1 MLTFHCS
8 SSNIAGLS
16 NGTFLGLSALTALH
30 LSHNQIERIEAEQVA
45 GLESLELLYLD
56 HNKLH
61 WLSSAL
67 FSTLTRLVVVT
78 LNNNQLTQLD
88 GLQAGLQ
95 SVSLHHNRWE
105 CASQQD
111 CHWIT
116 QALHTFNRSAV
127 RYLNQ
132 VTCLDQ
138 DDQHQNLLG
147 FMSSCTNLDV
157 LPVSAQT
164 STPPFLV
171 IVISVA
177 VVVLL
182 MVFAIISFLLLRG
195 RRKARRHEGAR
206 VYLHYSSQ
214 DEDMVRGS
222 VGREVGRVAR
232 SLCYHHTDLS
242 TNVSVGQA
250 ISAAV
255 ESSAA
260 LVITASP
267 AYIQSAITTAELHI
281 IADCVLQKQTN
292 YPVIV
297 VAPGQSQQYI
307 QQVGAICHIFSI
319 NNCQNCNLITPSDQT
334 TVQPHRREL
343 Q

>member
-214 DEDMVRGS
+214 DEELVRGE
-222 VGREVGRVAR
+222 VGREVGRVV
-232 SLCYHHTDLS
+232 SGLCYHHTDLS
-242 TNVSVGQA
+242 TQLSVGQA

-255 ESSAA
+255 SRTAA
-260 LVITASP
+260 LVITATP
-267 AYIQSAITTAELHI
+267 AYTESAITSAELHI
-281 IADCVLQKQTN
+281 IADCVLQQSN

-297 VAPGQSQQYI
+297 VSPGQSQLYLE
-307 QQVGAICHIFSI
+307 QVRG
-319 NNCQNCNLITPSDQT
+319 
-334 TVQPHRREL
+334 REE
-343 Q
+343 

>member
-1 MLTFHCS
+1 
-8 SSNIAGLS
+8 
-16 NGTFLGLSALTALH
+16 
-30 LSHNQIERIEAEQVA
+30 
-45 GLESLELLYLD
+45 
-56 HNKLH
+56 
-61 WLSSAL
+61 
-67 FSTLTRLVVVT
+67 
-78 LNNNQLTQLD
+78 
-88 GLQAGLQ
+88 
-95 SVSLHHNRWE
+95 
-105 CASQQD
+105 
-111 CHWIT
+111 
-116 QALHTFNRSAV
+116 
-127 RYLNQ
+127 
-132 VTCLDQ
+132 
-138 DDQHQNLLG
+138 
-147 FMSSCTNLDV
+147 MSSCRNLDV

-182 MVFAIISFLLLRG
+182 MVVAMLGLLLF
-195 RRKARRHEGAR
+195 RRVTRPSKQL
-206 VYLHYSSQ
+206 VTYLHYSSQ
-214 DEDMVRGS
+214 DEELVRGS

-334 TVQPHRREL
+334 TVQPHSREL

>member
-1 MLTFHCS
+1 MS
-8 SSNIAGLS
+8 SAGLS
-16 NGTFLGLSALTALH
+16 NGTFLGVTVLRELE
-30 LSHNQIERIEAEQVA
+30 LSHNLLLTVGA
-45 GLESLELLYLD
+45 G
-56 HNKLH
+56 
-61 WLSSAL
+61 
-67 FSTLTRLVVVT
+67 
-78 LNNNQLTQLD
+78 QL
-88 GLQAGLQ
+88 AGLQ
-95 SVSLHHNRWE
+95 SLQVLQLHHNRLQWLDRDSFVGMTELRELSLHNNRLVMLDVSLETGGLQVVSLHHNMWRCRDKSD
-105 CASQQD
+105 CAWVSSLSQTLD
-111 CHWIT
+111 GGNLTELTCDSGHGE
-116 QALHTFNRSAV
+116 AV
-127 RYLNQ
+127 S
-132 VTCLDQ
+132 VS
-138 DDQHQNLLG
+138 LLS
-147 FMSSCTNLDV
+147 FVSSCTNLDV

-164 STPPFLV
+164 SPSSS
-171 IVISVA
+171 SVM
-177 VVVLL
+177 VLVLL
-182 MVFAIISFLLLRG
+182 IVAMILVMAAITATVVMKHLVVRRG
-195 RRKARRHEGAR
+195 HR
-206 VYLHYSSQ
+206 VVTYLHYSSQ
-214 DEDMVRGS
+214 DEDMVRAS

-334 TVQPHRREL
+334 TVQPHSREL